1 MRENAQSAVAQ
12 QRLLLMSQLQ
22 QFFVD
27 KLQAM
32 AEELGESTQFQLVE
46 WLRDNGRHGGG
57 VRFVAEQGLFNR
69 ASINISQIHFADLP
83 DKSLLSATALS
94 AIIHPDHPLA
104 PSLHMHL
111 SWSELKSGR
120 SYWRI
125 MADLNPAIADKQ
137 DKAVFNDTLRALSGN
152 YFAAASQSGDNYF
165 YIPALQRCRGV
176 SHFYLEGFN
185 PECDGAL
192 SSPKNFA
199 EAVISCYCAIV
210 KQHLAA
216 AQPATAQQRR
226 LQLDYHTLYFYQVLT
241 LDRGTT
247 AGLLAHGQ
255 NDIGTLGSLPARID
269 RSLLA
274 SWLEK
279 TAPPQNKL
287 IARLLQVL
295 GEDEICTISDQ
306 VKARIA
312 EQLRLH
318 YRQYPLP

>member
-1 MRENAQSAVAQ
+1 MREHADSAVAQ
-12 QRLLLMSQLQ
+12 QRLRLMTQLQ
-22 QFFVD
+22 RLFVQ
-27 KLQAM
+27 KLQAV
-32 AEELGESTQFQLVE
+32 AEELGESAEFKRLE

-57 VRFVAEQGLFNR
+57 LRFVADAGLFNR
-69 ASINISQIHFADLP
+69 ASINVSQIHFADLP

-94 AIIHPDHPLA
+94 AIIHPAHPLA
-104 PSLHMHL
+104 PSLHIHL

-125 MADLNPAIADKQ
+125 MADLNPAIVNQQ
-137 DKAVFNDTLRALSGN
+137 DKRLFSDTLRAFSGN
-152 YFAAASQSGDNYF
+152 DFAAASEAGDKYF

-185 PECDGAL
+185 PDSNSPL
-192 SSPKNFA
+192 SSPENFV
-199 EAVISCYCAIV
+199 EEVISCYCTIV
-210 KQHLAA
+210 KQHLSV
-216 AQPATAQQRR
+216 AQKATAQQQR

-274 SWLEK
+274 SWQEK
-279 TAPPQNKL
+279 TASPQNEL
-287 IARLLQVL
+287 IARLLLVL
-295 GEDEICTISDQ
+295 GEHEICEISEQ
-306 VKARIA
+306 VKAGIA

-318 YRQYPLP
+318 YAQYPLP

>member
-1 MRENAQSAVAQ
+1 MRKNADSAVAQ

-22 QFFVD
+22 RLFVD

-32 AEELGESTQFQLVE
+32 AKELGVSTQFQPVE
-46 WLRDNGRHGGG
+46 WLRDDGHHGGG
-57 VRFVAEQGLFNR
+57 LRFVADKGLFNR
-69 ASINISQIHFADLP
+69 ASINVSQIHFADLP

-104 PSLHMHL
+104 PSLHIHL

-125 MADLNPAIADKQ
+125 MADLNPAIANKLDKLLF
-137 DKAVFNDTLRALSGN
+137 DDTLRALSGN
-152 YFAAASQSGDNYF
+152 YFASASQSGDNYF
-165 YIPALQRCRGV
+165 YIPALQRYRGV

-185 PECDGAL
+185 PDSNGAL
-192 SSPKNFA
+192 SAPENFA

-216 AQPATAQQRR
+216 AQAATAQQKR

-279 TAPPQNKL
+279 NSATA
-287 IARLLQVL
+287 
-295 GEDEICTISDQ
+295 E
-306 VKARIA
+306 
-312 EQLRLH
+312 
-318 YRQYPLP
+318 